1 MRLCLIVP
9 ANRSNTNAKTP
20 RAPRKKEMK
29 STGCS
34 LSFDLAQRNLASL
47 FPTLA
52 LLASW
57 RSFLLQRA
65 NSRHRL
71 TNAPACLRTIAM
83 DAQIDGLKW
92 DANGLVPAVIQ
103 DDKTGQVLVLF
114 WMNKE
119 ALEKTIQTGKVHTY
133 SRSRGRL
140 ALKGETS
147 GHFEH
152 VKSVF
157 TDCDKDVVLIRV
169 EQIGAACHEGYY
181 SCFFREYQ
189 KGGDDWKIVGRRVFD
204 PQEVY
209 HKK

>member
-1 MRLCLIVP
+1 M
-9 ANRSNTNAKTP
+9 
-20 RAPRKKEMK
+20 
-29 STGCS
+29 S
-34 LSFDLAQRNLASL
+34 L
-47 FPTLA
+47 T
-52 LLASW
+52 
-57 RSFLLQRA
+57 
-65 NSRHRL
+65 
-71 TNAPACLRTIAM
+71 TIRM

-92 DANGLVPAVIQ
+92 DANGLVPAIIQ

-119 ALEKTIQTGKVHTY
+119 ALEKTIATGKVHTY

-147 GHFEH
+147 GHFEI
-152 VKSVF
+152 VKSIF

-181 SCFFREYQ
+181 SCFYRQYQ
-189 KGGDDWKIVGRRVFD
+189 NGGGDADWKIVGNRVFD
-204 PQEVY
+204 PDEVY

>member
-1 MRLCLIVP
+1 
-9 ANRSNTNAKTP
+9 
-20 RAPRKKEMK
+20 
-29 STGCS
+29 
-34 LSFDLAQRNLASL
+34 
-47 FPTLA
+47 
-52 LLASW
+52 
-57 RSFLLQRA
+57 
-65 NSRHRL
+65 
-71 TNAPACLRTIAM
+71 M

-92 DANGLVPAVIQ
+92 DSAGLVPAIVQ

-119 ALEKTIQTGKVHTY
+119 ALEKTISTGKVHTY

-152 VKSVF
+152 VKSIF

-181 SCFFREYQ
+181 SCFYRQYQ
-189 KGGDDWKIVGRRVFD
+189 QGETDWKIVGSRVFD
-204 PQEVY
+204 PHDVY